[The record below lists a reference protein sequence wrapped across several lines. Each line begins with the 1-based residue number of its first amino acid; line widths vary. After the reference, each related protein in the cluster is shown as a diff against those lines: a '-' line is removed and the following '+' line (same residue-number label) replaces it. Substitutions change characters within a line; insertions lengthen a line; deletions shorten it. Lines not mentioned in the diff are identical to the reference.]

1 MRISDWSSDV
11 CSSDLGIVRE
21 RLFTEGGVVAAGQPL
36 YRIDSKPYEAVL
48 AAAEAELQKAEANV
62 AATSARAR
70 RYQEL
75 VGANAV
81 SRQNCHDAVAAHK
94 QADADAAPAEGSIA
108 AARHNHANTTP
119 SGNSRA
125 GK

>member
-21 RLFTEGGVVAAGQPL
+21 RLFTEGGVVTAGQPL

-70 RYQEL
+70 RYQAL
-75 VGANAV
+75 VGAKAV
-81 SRQNCHDAVAAHK
+81 SRQNYDDAGAAQK
-94 QADADAAPAEGSIA
+94 PAEADAPAAEPSHA
-108 AARHNHANTTP
+108 AGQSGRAR
-119 SGNSRA
+119 G
-125 GK
+125 